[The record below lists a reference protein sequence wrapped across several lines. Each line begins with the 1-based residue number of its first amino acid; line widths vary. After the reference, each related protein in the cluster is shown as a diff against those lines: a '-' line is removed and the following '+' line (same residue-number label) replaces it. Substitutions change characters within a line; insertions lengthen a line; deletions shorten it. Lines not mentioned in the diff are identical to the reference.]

1 VELWTVVTALGLEI
15 VTQTASFPSSA
26 GWRRQRWMF
35 IHQILNGIRAR
46 SPTERLLYRRFFPY
60 PPLKELMVTEG
71 GWKTAP
77 SPKKKL
83 KMPMYPDLFLSRT
96 S

>member
-1 VELWTVVTALGLEI
+1 VTTLEAEI
-15 VTQTASFPSSA
+15 VPQTASFPPSA

-46 SPTERLLYRRFFPY
+46 SPTERLLYPLFFPY
-60 PPLKELMVTEG
+60 QPPRELMATESG
-71 GWKTAP
+71 SKTAP
-77 SPKKKL
+77 SAKTEQKI
-83 KMPMYPDLFLSRT
+83 PMHPDLFLSRT